1 MKNQVMKNQL
11 AFNKNSLVE
20 LNDASLRDVDSGITT
35 ITTSSNWCIA
45 GAGFLIGAAIGY
57 FGD

>member
-20 LNDASLRDVDSGITT
+20 LNDASLKNVESGVTPFIL
-35 ITTSSNWCIA
+35 
-45 GAGFLIGAAIGY
+45 FFAAMASGVAV
-57 FGD
+57 GNGLQNDD